1 MPTTARKL
9 ARYLP
14 PALGQIGSA
23 GAQFVLSLQLLH
35 SLSPEKFGVFAFLM
49 IALQLGFGISTAV
62 LCAPYPLVLGR
73 SEGPEE
79 QRSINRA
86 FATGNL
92 LYALMGAC
100 VMALCGLRFS
110 LETGEYLLLFAFS
123 GAMFLRWVRPRIFLC
138 QRTSPEG
145 RRLRHPLRRGRS
157 CRGRAHSHARRRLP
171 FQRLFPDAHGA
182 LAGLLPFGTSYLKLQ
197 FRELSAGRYAGSE
210 QSGGNSAA
218 GPWPAF

>member
-123 GAMFLRWVRPRIFLC
+123 GAMFLRWFARAFSYASAR
-138 QRTSPEG
+138 
-145 RRLRHPLRRGRS
+145 PLRAAAS
-157 CRGRAHSHARRRLP
+157 DILY
-171 FQRLFPDAHGA
+171 GA
-182 LAGLLPFGTSYLKLQ
+182 VVLVGVALIRTLAGVS
-197 FRELSAGRYAGSE
+197 LSSGFFLMLTARWPGS
-210 QSGGNSAA
+210 SPSARA
-218 GPWPAF
+218 T